1 MEPPRQAQ
9 QVTPEELLVSLEI
22 DPAVKA
28 DLIAEFH
35 TIRKPMT
42 IRKPLAGVAAG

>member
-9 QVTPEELLVSLEI
+9 KVTPEELIASLEI
-22 DPAVKA
+22 DPEAKA

-35 TIRKPMT
+35 TAG
-42 IRKPLAGVAAG
+42 KPLTVEKL